1 MLIHH
6 KFAEFKVEKIF
17 QFPLGG
23 QLKKHSNIAQVGPEI
38 TTSAQ
43 DTAENILSTEE
54 ASSDLAPVSTKV
66 KLENILKSANNRGK
80 NSRTNILT
88 S

>member
-1 MLIHH
+1 MLIHQ
-6 KFAEFKVEKIF
+6 KFDEFEVEKIF
-17 QFPLGG
+17 QFPLGV

-43 DTAENILSTEE
+43 DNAENTEE
-54 ASSDLAPVSTKV
+54 ASSDLASFNSKV
-66 KLENILKSANNRGK
+66 ELENILKSAKNRGK
-80 NSRTNILT
+80 NSKTNILA